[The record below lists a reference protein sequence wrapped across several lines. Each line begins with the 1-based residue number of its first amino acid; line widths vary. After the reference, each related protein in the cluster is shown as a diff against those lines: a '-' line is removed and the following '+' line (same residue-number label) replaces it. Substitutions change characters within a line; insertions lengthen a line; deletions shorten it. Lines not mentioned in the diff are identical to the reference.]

1 MCASWNYMKI
11 GFVQFKLLILYFFN
25 AIFQLEK
32 AKLNTL
38 YPYLQPKTYRDVELE
53 PIMLLKDVKPYRV
66 KAQVSVKIMRVPF
79 FIS

>member
-1 MCASWNYMKI
+1 MYR
-11 GFVQFKLLILYFFN
+11 YFITFI

-32 AKLNTL
+32 AKLNPL

-66 KAQVSVKIMRVPF
+66 KAQVSVEIMRVPCF
-79 FIS
+79 HKLAFTN